1 MGLLS
6 RIARRL
12 KGASQPG
19 SIFMAQ
25 NERYAVYEIGEWT
38 YGSPEVFR
46 WNEGATLKIG
56 KYCSIGP
63 QVTILLVGDHGTRC
77 ASTYPFDGL
86 FSHLEGGEFSGHAFT
101 KGDVVIGHDV
111 WIGMRALILSGVKI
125 GNGAVIGAQSVVTK
139 DVAPYSIAAGN
150 PARHIKFRFSPDVIQ
165 ELERIA
171 WWNWPLPELKESLP
185 WLLNPDV
192 QEFLERYSRSS
203 GRKAA

>member
-1 MGLLS
+1 MRLLS
-6 RIARRL
+6 RIKRWL
-12 KGASQPG
+12 KGAQAPG
-19 SIFMAQ
+19 PIFMAQ
-25 NERYAVYEIGEWT
+25 NERYAAYEIGEWT
-38 YGSPEVFR
+38 YGSPEVFH

-63 QVTILLVGDHGTRC
+63 QVTIMLVGDHETRC

-86 FSHLEGGEFSGHAFT
+86 FSHMDGGEFSGHALT

-139 DVAPYSIAAGN
+139 DVAPYSIVAGN
-150 PARHIKFRFSPDVIQ
+150 PARQIKFRFSPETIQ

-171 WWNWPLPELKESLP
+171 WWDWSLPKLREALP
-185 WLLNPDV
+185 WLLDPEV
-192 QEFLERYSRSS
+192 LSFLERYGRSS
-203 GRKAA
+203 RQRIA